1 MHPDWWDIKRSEANA
16 HEVKRCEH
24 VRHTNSNDTANLR
37 IEVPIIKE
45 AWLDFATLFDASDVF
60 TNL

>member
-1 MHPDWWDIKRSEANA
+1 MTKASRGASDWWDIKRSESNA

-37 IEVPIIKE
+37 IEVP
-45 AWLDFATLFDASDVF
+45 D
-60 TNL
+60 N

>member
-1 MHPDWWDIKRSEANA
+1 MTKASRGASGLVDTKRSEANA

-37 IEVPIIKE
+37 IEVP
-45 AWLDFATLFDASDVF
+45 D
-60 TNL
+60 N